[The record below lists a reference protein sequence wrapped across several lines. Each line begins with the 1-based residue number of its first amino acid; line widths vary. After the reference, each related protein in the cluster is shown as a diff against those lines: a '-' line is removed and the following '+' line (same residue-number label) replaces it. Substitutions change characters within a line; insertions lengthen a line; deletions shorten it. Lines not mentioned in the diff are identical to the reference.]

1 MKRRWELRVAG
12 AAAGFLRKDKG
23 DRHTSAPAR
32 GRMSPHL
39 PCSLPLRGLG
49 LSLPGQRAGRA
60 PEPEPL
66 LYSPPLNGGTMPA
79 FQAALKVP

>member
-1 MKRRWELRVAG
+1 MKCRWEVRVAG

-23 DRHTSAPAR
+23 DRHMSAPCQ
-32 GRMSPHL
+32 SPHL
-39 PCSLPLRGLG
+39 PCSLPLRGMG
-49 LSLPGQRAGRA
+49 LSLPGQRAGRG

-79 FQAALKVP
+79 FQAALKVPQ